1 MKRLTGALYGIFME
15 PVLDRICRWKGRI
28 EKDYFRFC
36 RNGCKTCYKWRCAVR
51 SEQEGSPY
59 RKFRKK

>member
-1 MKRLTGALYGIFME
+1 MKRLAGALYGIFLE
-15 PVLDRICRWKGRI
+15 PALDRICRWKSRI

-36 RNGCKTCYKWRCAVR
+36 RNGCKNCYKWRCAVR
-51 SEQEGSPY
+51 REREGSPY